1 MALFGDGDNWAFGSG
16 EPPVRK
22 ALAGVFGAST
32 FLIVGERVGERVAF
46 TPANIACRS
55 DVEGKF
61 STFVDGGDDG
71 DSRSEIIPD
80 FVRLLMSY
88 LRICQDNYA

>member
-1 MALFGDGDNWAFGSG
+1 MTLFGDGDNWAFGIG

-22 ALAGVFGAST
+22 ALAGVFGDST
-32 FLIVGERVGERVAF
+32 FLMVDEERVAF
-46 TPANIACRS
+46 TPANIACRT

-80 FVRLLMSY
+80 FVQLLMSY
-88 LRICQDNYA
+88 LRICLELPLEI